1 MAYWLVK
8 SDPDTYGWSDLVRD
22 KKTTWDGVRNH
33 LAKRHLSGMKK
44 GDQVLFY
51 HSGKESAIV
60 AIAEVAN
67 APKPEP
73 NAPDWICVDLVP
85 LKPLKQPVTLKAI
98 KAEKKLA
105 DFPLVKIGRL
115 SVMPVAEAAFDLL
128 VAMGS

>member
-1 MAYWLVK
+1 
-8 SDPDTYGWSDLVRD
+8 
-22 KKTTWDGVRNH
+22 
-33 LAKRHLSGMKK
+33 MKK